1 MFLISISIITN
12 TVLLIML
19 IRKHLKCNILAN
31 LIKEQKIKQAIIVEF
46 AESLSSKSKQ
56 ISQPKRKTSSQ
67 IKND

>member
-1 MFLISISIITN
+1 
-12 TVLLIML
+12 ML

-56 ISQPKRKTSSQ
+56 ISQPKRKTRPQ